1 MPQYQQ
7 NLPASGYTTAQTL
20 QLAYGCFQQLGWT
33 VEYAT
38 ENRLVGYTKKTWKSY
53 VDHIAVEV
61 ENELLTVTSK
71 LPDSASFDLFK
82 KNKKNVN
89 KFISCF
95 ETIKASAN
103 DASIQTWQTEIEAL
117 QKHTEEAIVQEQK
130 DTAEID
136 AVMNLSKGSKIV
148 TYTIVGINIVVF
160 LLMLING
167 VSIFEPTVG
176 DIAKWGGNFRPYTTG
191 GDWWRLITAMFV
203 HIGIIHIA
211 FNMYAL
217 FYVGMYLEP
226 MLGKWRYMVAY
237 LCTGVFASIASIWW
251 SKDIVSAGASGAIF
265 GLYGVFFALL
275 TTKLIP
281 AKMRSSL
288 LSSIGIF
295 IVYNLV
301 YGAGKQGID
310 NAAHFGGLLSGFAI
324 GYIYLFS
331 FRSEKFRPVWA
342 SALVAIATIVITASY
357 LNQSHN
363 DTLAYQQK
371 LEKFQRIEE
380 DALQPLRNANND
392 SLMYRLTHISQDKWK
407 EAKQLMDET
416 GNYKLDA
423 AQSRQRKLLKDY
435 VDLRIQQ
442 TDLLILS
449 MQQNP
454 DSSVEKDLKEVS
466 QKVQDKIDE
475 LQKN

>member
-7 NLPASGYTTAQTL
+7 NIAASGYTTAQTL

-33 VEYAT
+33 AEFVT
-38 ENRLVGYTKKTWKSY
+38 ENRLIGYTKKTWNSY
-53 VDHIAVEV
+53 AGHITVDV

-71 LPDSASFDLFK
+71 LPESASFDLFK

-95 ETIKASAN
+95 ESVKASAD
-103 DASIQTWQTEIEAL
+103 DAAIQAWQTQLDAL
-117 QKHTEEAIVQEQK
+117 QKHTEKAMVQEQK
-130 DTAEID
+130 DAAEID
-136 AVMNLSKGSKIV
+136 AVMNLSKGSRTV
-148 TYTIVGINIVVF
+148 TYTIVGINVLVF

-167 VSIFEPTVG
+167 VSIFEPSVG

-226 MLGKWRYMVAY
+226 MLGKWRYTIAY
-237 LCTGVFASIASIWW
+237 LCTGVFASMTSIWW
-251 SKDIVSAGASGAIF
+251 SKGVVSAGASGAIF

-281 AKMRSSL
+281 ARMRSSL

-295 IVYNLV
+295 IGYNLL

-310 NAAHFGGLLSGFAI
+310 NAAHFGGLLSGFVI
-324 GYIYLFS
+324 GYIYFLS

-342 SALVAIATIVITASY
+342 SAIVAVITMVITASY
-357 LNQSHN
+357 LNQSHS
-363 DTLAYQQK
+363 DAPAYEQK
-371 LEKFQRIEE
+371 LKKFQKIEE
-380 DALQPLRNANND
+380 DALQPLRNANSD

-416 GNYKLDA
+416 NNYKLDTP
-423 AQSRQRKLLKDY
+423 QSRLRSLLKDY
-435 VDLRIQQ
+435 VELRIQQ

-449 MQQNP
+449 MQQNH
-454 DSSVEKDLKEVS
+454 DSAVETDLKEVS
-466 QKVQDKIDE
+466 QKVQDKIE
-475 LQKN
+475 EIQKK

>member
-7 NLPASGYTTAQTL
+7 DLAASGYTTAQTL

-38 ENRLVGYTKKTWKSY
+38 ENRLTGYTKKTWKSY
-53 VDHIAVEV
+53 ADHIIVDV
-61 ENELLTVTSK
+61 ENNLLTVTSK
-71 LPDSASFDLFK
+71 LPESASIDLFK

-89 KFISCF
+89 KFVSSF
-95 ETIKASAN
+95 ESIKASAD
-103 DASIQTWQTEIEAL
+103 DASLQTWQTELEAL
-117 QKHTEEAIVQEQK
+117 QKHTEEAIAQQQK
-130 DTAEID
+130 DAAEID
-136 AVMNLSKGSKIV
+136 AVMNLSAGSKTV
-148 TYTIVGINIVVF
+148 TYVIVGINLIVF

-167 VSIFEPTVG
+167 VSIFEPTVA
-176 DIAKWGGNFRPYTTG
+176 DIAKWGGNFRPFTTG
-191 GDWWRLITAMFV
+191 GDWWRLVTAMFV
-203 HIGIIHIA
+203 HVGIIHIA

-217 FYVGMYLEP
+217 IYVGMYLEP
-226 MLGKWRYMVAY
+226 MLGKWRYTVAY
-237 LCTGVFASIASIWW
+237 LCTGVLASISSIWW

-295 IVYNLV
+295 IGYNLL

-310 NAAHFGGLLSGFAI
+310 NAAHIGGLLTGFLI

-331 FRSEKFRPVWA
+331 FRLPKFRPVWA
-342 SALVAIATIVITASY
+342 SAIVALITILITTSY
-357 LNQSHN
+357 LNRSRT
-363 DTLAYQQK
+363 DDLAYQQT
-371 LEKFQRIEE
+371 LERFQKIEE
-380 DALQPLRNANND
+380 DALQPLKNLNSD
-392 SLMYRLTHISQDKWK
+392 SLLYRLEHVSQDKWN

-416 GNYKLDA
+416 GNYKLDTEKT
-423 AQSRQRKLLKDY
+423 RQRNLLKEY

-449 MQQNP
+449 MQQNHNS
-454 DSSVEKDLKEVS
+454 DVEKDLKDVS
-466 QKVQDKIDE
+466 QKVQDKIE
-475 LQKN
+475 EIQKN